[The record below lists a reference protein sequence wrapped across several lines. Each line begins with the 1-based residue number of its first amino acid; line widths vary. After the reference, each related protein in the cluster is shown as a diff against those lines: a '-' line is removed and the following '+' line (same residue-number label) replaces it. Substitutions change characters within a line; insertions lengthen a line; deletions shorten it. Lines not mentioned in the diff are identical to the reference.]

1 MKFIPFFL
9 IFFSPLFLAVSL
21 EEALL
26 PSRFTVEESSKLYML
41 GSTNVNTFRCDC
53 QEQFSTY
60 SMKMEEKENGQKVI
74 FSNTKLLIP
83 STRFDCGNKM
93 MNRDMVK
100 TLKGE
105 KYPNIQIELIDA
117 VQVSGKKMGEC
128 ADWVNMKATAAITIA
143 GIRKVVS
150 MDVMGKK
157 ISQGQFHFKGNKDI
171 QLSDFS
177 LVPPSPMMGLVQVN
191 NTIAIHLDLKIKV
204 V

>member
-83 STRFDCGNKM
+83 SSRFDCGNKM

-117 VQVSGKKMGEC
+117 AQVSGKKMGEIGR
-128 ADWVNMKATAAITIA
+128 AHV
-143 GIRKVVS
+143 
-150 MDVMGKK
+150 
-157 ISQGQFHFKGNKDI
+157 
-171 QLSDFS
+171 
-177 LVPPSPMMGLVQVN
+177 
-191 NTIAIHLDLKIKV
+191 
-204 V
+204 